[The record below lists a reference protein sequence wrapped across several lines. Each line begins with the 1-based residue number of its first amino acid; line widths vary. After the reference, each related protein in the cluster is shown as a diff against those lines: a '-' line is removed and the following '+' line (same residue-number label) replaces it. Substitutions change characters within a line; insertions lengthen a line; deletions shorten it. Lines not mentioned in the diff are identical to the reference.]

1 MYMIFLRG
9 NVMQTAITLNEVEIV
24 VLKNSLVLVQ
34 VAMERSKSTLDI
46 QMAVAKLLKK
56 LDNQF
61 NIQNPII
68 EE

>member
-1 MYMIFLRG
+1 MIFLRG